1 MSLPDGTPVGAT
13 SGAPTVIPAGF
24 YTVQMLGPG
33 GCTNLPYFNL
43 KGPGNNIID
52 SMDQGEEAAKNV
64 NANFLPNSTYTW
76 WDSANPSAVYTFATD
91 GEVVGTPPPIPVSPK
106 HGTAST
112 SDLIGSARATIRG
125 TVTGA
130 VSAAGK
136 LSFSFQGKSVSSLQ
150 SGKYNFVVTD
160 NSSTSGFMLQ
170 KGSHTPITVSGARFV
185 GKHSTAVVLSAGRW
199 SFAPQAGKTAYTVV
213 VK

>member
-1 MSLPDGTPVGAT
+1 M
-13 SGAPTVIPAGF
+13 IPAGF

-76 WDSANPSAVYTFATD
+76 WDGANPSAVYTFATN
-91 GEVVGTPPPIPVSPK
+91 GEVVGTPPPTPVSPK

-136 LSFSFQGKSVSSLQ
+136 LSFAFKGKSVGSLQ
-150 SGKYNFVVTD
+150 SGKYNFVVTRQQLD
-160 NSSTSGFMLQ
+160 ERIHAAEGL
-170 KGSHTPITVSGARFV
+170 ARPHHGERGEVRRQALEV
-185 GKHSTAVVLSAGRW
+185 GRPQRRQVVVRAAGRQDGLYRRRHVGPSRRW
-199 SFAPQAGKTAYTVV
+199 R
-213 VK
+213 